1 MDNSEAPKKLTS
13 KSRGSKTTVPQ
24 KVSAGYKNII
34 VGHLELFKCFNVFV
48 RFHGLKIEHIL
59 LKKGNI

>member
-24 KVSAGYKNII
+24 KVSVKA
-34 VGHLELFKCFNVFV
+34 
-48 RFHGLKIEHIL
+48 
-59 LKKGNI
+59 KKS